1 MTDGNTSADDVTE
14 AAAAVDLEAF
24 ISSLAAGH
32 DDLGARLRTVSTL
45 PSSQRSEVSVHAHYF
60 AFRTGKPTMEDFV
73 EILTTKLVGFC
84 LPRREIRKAEE
95 RWKSLPHAKIIEDAV
110 RLQTRAVDLF
120 KKANR
125 DTNRNGEFGEVIV
138 YLLIEYVLR
147 APQLVS
153 KMSLKTN
160 SQMPVHGSDGIHFKL
175 EKPGGELRLL
185 WGEAK
190 CYQSVSDA
198 VKQAAK
204 SVAENLAHD
213 KMAHELFLIEQHAD
227 LEGFP
232 AELSSA
238 ILDFLDPYSETSNLR
253 LDTSVMLIAF
263 DFDAFA
269 KLEELAPDGVE
280 SAFAEHIENAL
291 PDLVKRI
298 DAALDVY
305 AVPSHDLHIFFL
317 PVPSV
322 VKMRERFQMRIGWTS

>member
-1 MTDGNTSADDVTE
+1 MADAYTSADDGNDAS
-14 AAAAVDLEAF
+14 AAINLEEF
-24 ISSLAAGH
+24 ISSLAADH
-32 DDLGARLRTVSTL
+32 DDLGARLRTIST
-45 PSSQRSEVSVHAHYF
+45 PPASYRSDVSVHAHYF
-60 AFRTGKPTMEDFV
+60 AFRNGKPTMEDFV

-84 LPRREIRKAEE
+84 LPRREIRKAGE
-95 RWKSLPHAKIIEDAV
+95 RWKSLSHAKIIEDAA

-138 YLLIEYVLR
+138 YLLIESVLR
-147 APQLVS
+147 APQLVA

-175 EKPGGELRLL
+175 DEPGGELRLF
-185 WGEAK
+185 WGESK

-198 VKQAAK
+198 ITQAAK

-213 KMAHELFLIEQHAD
+213 KMAHELFLVEQHAD

-232 AELSSA
+232 EELSAA
-238 ILDFLDPYSETSNLR
+238 ILDFLDPYSEKSNLR

-269 KLEELAPDGVE
+269 KLEALAPDGVE
-280 SAFAEHIENAL
+280 SAFVGQIEDAL
-291 PDLVKRI
+291 PDLIKRT
-298 DAALDVY
+298 DAALDAH
-305 AVPSHDLHIFFL
+305 AVPSHDLHLFFL

-322 VKMRERFQMRIGWTS
+322 AKMRERFQTRIGWTS

>member
-1 MTDGNTSADDVTE
+1 MTGNTLENDGTE
-14 AAAAVDLEAF
+14 AAASVNLEAF
-24 ISSLAAGH
+24 ISSLAASH

-45 PSSQRSEVSVHAHYF
+45 PSSQRSDVSVHAHYF
-60 AFRTGKPTMEDFV
+60 AFRNGKPTMEDFV

-95 RWKSLPHAKIIEDAV
+95 RWKSLPHAKIIEDAA

-125 DTNRNGEFGEVIV
+125 DTNRNGEFGEVIA
-138 YLLIEYVLR
+138 YLLTESVLR

-175 EKPGGELRLL
+175 EQPGGELRLF
-185 WGEAK
+185 WGESK
-190 CYQSVSDA
+190 CYQSVGDA
-198 VKQAAK
+198 ITQAAK

-232 AELSSA
+232 AELSAA
-238 ILDFLDPYSETSNLR
+238 ILDFLDPYSEKSNLR

-263 DFDAFA
+263 DFDGFA
-269 KLEELAPDGVE
+269 KLEGLAPDSIEVT
-280 SAFAEHIENAL
+280 FAEQIESEL
-291 PDLVKRI
+291 PDLIKRI
-298 DAALDVY
+298 DAALDAH
-305 AVPSHDLHIFFL
+305 AVPSHDLHLFFL
-317 PVPSV
+317 PVPSI